1 MAAQP
6 TIYVVTSDQ
15 NRNGKTLLSRLLV
28 DYLMLDGRDPFVID
42 TDAPDAPL
50 RNYFPGRT
58 AMADFASIKGQM
70 RVFDT
75 ILASPGRDYVV
86 DVSARHMENF
96 FGAER
101 DLGFFAECKKSG
113 FRIFVFFVVDESL
126 SSLRAAQVFQ
136 RHRGIDLFVPVR
148 NLFVRSAWPEDGGAL
163 TIPFLAA
170 PIASL
175 VNFRRFSF
183 RAFVQ
188 GEMQGLGEDM
198 VPIVQQFLYEVLSN
212 LSNLEPV
219 YSLKEL
225 KP

>member
-6 TIYVVTSDQ
+6 TLYVVTSDQ
-15 NRNGKTLLSRLLV
+15 HRNGKTLLARLLV

-58 AMADFASIKGQM
+58 AMADFASIRGQM
-70 RVFDT
+70 KVFDT

-86 DVSARHMENF
+86 DVSSRHMESF
-96 FGAER
+96 FAAER

-113 FRIFVFFVVDESL
+113 FRVFVFFVVDESL
-126 SSLRAAQVFQ
+126 PSFRAAQDFQ
-136 RHRGIDLFVPVR
+136 RLGRFDLFVPVR
-148 NLFVRSAWPEDGGAL
+148 NLFVRSAWPESGGAL
-163 TIPFLAA
+163 TVPFLPA
-170 PIASL
+170 PVASA
-175 VNFRRFSF
+175 VSFRRFSF

-188 GEMQGLGEDM
+188 GETQGLSEDM
-198 VPIVQQFLYEVLSN
+198 VPVVQNFLFEVLSN

-225 KP
+225 KH

>member
-6 TIYVVTSDQ
+6 TLYIVTSDQ
-15 NRNGKTLLSRLLV
+15 NRNGKTLLSRLLL

-58 AMADFASIKGQM
+58 AMADFASIRGQM
-70 RVFDT
+70 KVFDT
-75 ILASPGRDYVV
+75 VLASPGRDYVV
-86 DVSARHMENF
+86 DVSSRHMESF
-96 FGAER
+96 FAAER
-101 DLGFFAECKKSG
+101 DLKFFAECKTSG

-126 SSLRAAQVFQ
+126 PSFRIAQEFQ
-136 RHRGIDLFVPVR
+136 RLGNFDLFVPVR
-148 NLFVRSAWPEDGGAL
+148 NMFVRSAWPESSGAL
-163 TIPFLAA
+163 TIPFLPA
-170 PIASL
+170 PVASAIG
-175 VNFRRFSF
+175 FRRFSF

-188 GEMQGLGEDM
+188 GEAQGLSEDM
-198 VPIVQQFLYEVLSN
+198 VPVVQNFLYEVLSN

-225 KP
+225 KH

>member
-1 MAAQP
+1 
-6 TIYVVTSDQ
+6 
-15 NRNGKTLLSRLLV
+15 
-28 DYLMLDGRDPFVID
+28 
-42 TDAPDAPL
+42 
-50 RNYFPGRT
+50 
-58 AMADFASIKGQM
+58 
-70 RVFDT
+70 
-75 ILASPGRDYVV
+75 
-86 DVSARHMENF
+86 
-96 FGAER
+96 
-101 DLGFFAECKKSG
+101 
-113 FRIFVFFVVDESL
+113 
-126 SSLRAAQVFQ
+126 VFQ
-136 RHRGIDLFVPVR
+136 RHRGVDLFVPVR

-188 GEMQGLGEDM
+188 GEMQGIGEDM

-219 YSLKEL
+219 YSLKGL